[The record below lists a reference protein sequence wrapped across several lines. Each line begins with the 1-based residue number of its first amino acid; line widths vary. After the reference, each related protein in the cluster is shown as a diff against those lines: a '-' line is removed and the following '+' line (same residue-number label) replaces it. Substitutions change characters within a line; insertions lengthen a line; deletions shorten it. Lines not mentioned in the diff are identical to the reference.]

1 MASSDTGSDVVEAE
15 NETEDENEAVAAAA
29 AVEETEL
36 AYREVLMP
44 DGSKAYLQ
52 HGAQDGRFT
61 A

>member
-1 MASSDTGSDVVEAE
+1 MASSDTMEAE
-15 NETEDENEAVAAAA
+15 NGTEDENEAVAAAA
-29 AVEETEL
+29 AAEETEL